1 MSLWI
6 DPTSTPPNSTPNV
19 GELGEQLVAQW
30 LQTQNWLILHQRWRC
45 RWGEIDLIAQQ
56 AECGTGGEFE
66 HKHFLPNFKTHP
78 QPHSVRTTSD
88 GTHAALPVLTF
99 VEVKTRSSGNWDADG
114 RLAMTRQKQAKL
126 WRTAQLFLAEHPDLA
141 HLPCRFDVALV
152 SYQRIS
158 QNSRRVSQ
166 TFPSPHS
173 TDSSSLSVAIDK
185 GNSRQVPSIQ
195 LGQPLLSA
203 GYRLILQDYI
213 PSAFDGLD

>member
-1 MSLWI
+1 MSLWT

-30 LQTQNWLILHQRWRC
+30 LQTQNWHILHHRWRC
-45 RWGEIDLIAQQ
+45 RWGEIDLIVQP
-56 AECGTGGEFE
+56 AEWKTGGDCQQENS
-66 HKHFLPNFKTHP
+66 LPNLETHP
-78 QPHSVRTTSD
+78 TLHPHPTKTDATNPASSL
-88 GTHAALPVLTF
+88 AF

-158 QNSRRVSQ
+158 QRSRRASQASVS
-166 TFPSPHS
+166 PPS
-173 TDSSSLSVAIDK
+173 TDSSSLPVAIDQ

-195 LGQPLLSA
+195 LGQPLFRA